1 MSDPWV
7 ETFRDDPDQ
16 AVADLFSGRAGVG
29 SSLRLDVPE
38 LLYQA
43 FPSNRTDERTQL
55 DDALWKWL
63 IDMRESY
70 ADQVRRLGFP
80 VYGKRLCDAL
90 IALQLL
96 DLPETRSRVRADL
109 NAWLRWLIP
118 LRLAPE
124 RDPALECLRLLT
136 RGQRDTSHTALW
148 LRLAADPRP
157 EYLAVALAGLQSQ
170 PNQGD
175 AWMNQVLM
183 LQALLRHAVK
193 VRHETSA
200 ARKFFNRDFAALRG
214 LFPRAPRHWNRSLN
228 EALDGFVESVP
239 ERMASEL
246 AETLR
251 GATAGGHRRSSA
263 EQASPHEPATRKRV
277 DQLKAD
283 IRTSRHPPEI
293 LAERF
298 FALLDQNHRHAEATG
313 TSHFF
318 VRTLHNLGTRLLR
331 HYRLGEDEMARFGLM
346 IERALAWEP
355 ANPYCWTLWADWF
368 ETRGYR
374 EAHEWTLREMLRLFP
389 NNEHSRVELA
399 RLLLRQGEHHRD
411 EAEHWLRQAAT
422 LDPLHKHARVELA
435 RLLIRRGERHW
446 DEAEHW
452 LRQVVERDP
461 DNEHSRV
468 VMARLLVLRHRSA
481 EAETLLAE
489 FVERHPANAAAQR
502 SLDRLRSGI
511 HSAEDDDTLDEAREN
526 GAWVAT
532 DRGHLTTPPS
542 AAPPELVHRGRLA
555 GEFSRARIAKARGDA
570 VLTDRIEEETRKGDP
585 LAGFYYQWLMPDRSP
600 DCPPHA
606 WAWNACRLWQ
616 GHRQDSARSDGWQ
629 DLAERFPEAA
639 METAFLRDLA
649 APDDGDGL
657 PSGMTDWCARY
668 SPDGDTPS
676 RPVVAFMRE
685 GLERLDETGSPER
698 DELAL
703 AVLACTAVGAP
714 EFASVRTYASG
725 KYRLRESSGLRERA

>member
-1 MSDPWV
+1 MSGPWF

-70 ADQVRRLGFP
+70 EDQVERLGFP

-90 IALQLL
+90 TALQLL
-96 DLPETRSRVRADL
+96 DLPRTRDLIRDDL
-109 NAWLRWLIP
+109 NAWLRWLVP
-118 LRLAPE
+118 LRWAPE

-136 RGQRDTSHTALW
+136 RRQPDARHTALW
-148 LRLAADPRP
+148 LRLATDPRP
-157 EYLAVALAGLQSQ
+157 EYLTVALAGLQSQ

-175 AWMNQVLM
+175 ARMNQVLM

-193 VRHETSA
+193 VRHEANA

-214 LFPRAPRHWNRSLN
+214 LFPRAPQHWNRNLN

-251 GATAGGHRRSSA
+251 EATAGGPRRSPPGRK
-263 EQASPHEPATRKRV
+263 ASPHGPAPKEQF
-277 DQLKAD
+277 DQLKGD
-283 IRTSRHPPEI
+283 IRDSRYPPET
-293 LAERF
+293 LAERLF
-298 FALLDQNHRHAEATG
+298 TLLEQNHRYAEATG
-313 TSHFF
+313 TSYFF
-318 VRTLHNLGTRLLR
+318 VRTLHNLGTRLLQR
-331 HYRLGEDEMARFGLM
+331 HPLGEAEMARFGLI

-355 ANPYCWTLWADWF
+355 ANPYCWMLWADWF
-368 ETRGYR
+368 EARGYR
-374 EAHEWTLREMLRLFP
+374 DAHEWTLREMLRLFP

-399 RLLLRQGEHHRD
+399 RLLIGRGEH
-411 EAEHWLRQAAT
+411 
-422 LDPLHKHARVELA
+422 
-435 RLLIRRGERHW
+435 HW

-452 LRQVVERDP
+452 LRQVIERVP
-461 DNEHSRV
+461 NNEHSRVELARLLIGRGEHHWDEAEHWLRQVIERVPDSEHARV

-481 EAETLLAE
+481 EAETLFAE
-489 FVERHPANAAAQR
+489 FVEHHPANAAARR

-511 HSAEDDDTLDEAREN
+511 HGAEDGDTFDEARDD

-542 AAPPELVHRGRLA
+542 AAPPELAHRGRLA
-555 GEFSRARIAKARGDA
+555 GEFSRARIAKAHGDN
-570 VLTDRIEEETRKGDP
+570 VLTERIEEETRKGDP
-585 LAGFYYQWLMPDRSP
+585 LAGFYSQWLMPNRSSE
-600 DCPPHA
+600 CPPHA
-606 WAWNACRLWQ
+606 WAWNACRQWQ
-616 GHRQDSARSDGWQ
+616 GHRQDSVQSDGWEH
-629 DLAERFPEAA
+629 LGARFPEAA
-639 METAFLRDLA
+639 METDFLRILA
-649 APDDGDGL
+649 APDDGHGS
-657 PSGMTDWCARY
+657 PSGVTDWCARY
-668 SPDGDTPS
+668 SLDGDTPS

-685 GLERLDETGSPER
+685 GLERLDETGPHDR

-703 AVLACTAVGAP
+703 AVLACTAVGVP
-714 EFASVRTYASG
+714 DFASVRTA
-725 KYRLRESSGLRERA
+725 